1 MNKFININWCNTILT
16 NNQVNKIVDLLHSL
30 TIAQD
35 REDKLSAAIALDDE
49 LAPLGLTWRRDEF
62 CPDRYHIWDK
72 RAISF
77 PEEDKIELIAVDA
90 LMKHVFFTVWDC
102 PTQVIRDRLYRME
115 ERVECNRAKEQH
127 NRLFASFLD

>member
-1 MNKFININWCNTILT
+1 MNELININWCNTILT
-16 NNQVNKIVDLLHSL
+16 TNQVAKIVDLLHNL

-35 REDKLSAAIALDDE
+35 REDKMSAAIALDDE
-49 LAPLGLTWRRDEF
+49 LSPLGLTWRRDEF

-72 RAISF
+72 RSISF

-90 LMKHVFFTVWDC
+90 LMKHVFFTAWDC
-102 PTQVIRDRLYRME
+102 PAQAIRDRLYRMQE
-115 ERVECNRAKEQH
+115 CIERNRAKEQH

>member
-1 MNKFININWCNTILT
+1 MNKFININWCHTILT
-16 NNQVNKIVDLLHSL
+16 SNQLNKIVDLLHSL

-35 REDKLSAAIALDDE
+35 REDKISAAIALHDE
-49 LAPLGLTWRRDEF
+49 LSPLGLTWRRDEF

-72 RAISF
+72 RSVSF
-77 PEEDKIELIAVDA
+77 PEEDRIELVAVDA

-102 PTQVIRDRLYRME
+102 PTKVIRDRLFRMTERIERERAE
-115 ERVECNRAKEQH
+115 EQR

>member
-1 MNKFININWCNTILT
+1 MGKIININWCHTILT
-16 NNQVNKIVDLLHSL
+16 NNQLNKIVDLLHSL

-35 REDKLSAAIALDDE
+35 REDKISAAIALHDE
-49 LAPLGLTWRRDEF
+49 LSPLGLTWRRDEF

-72 RAISF
+72 RAVSF

-102 PTQVIRDRLYRME
+102 PTKVIRDRLFRMTERIERERAE
-115 ERVECNRAKEQH
+115 ERRNQ
-127 NRLFASFLD
+127 LFASFLD

>member
-1 MNKFININWCNTILT
+1 MSKIININWCHTILT
-16 NNQVNKIVDLLHSL
+16 NNQLNKIADLLHSL

-35 REDKLSAAIALDDE
+35 REDKISAAIALHDE
-49 LAPLGLTWRRDEF
+49 LSPLGLTWRRDEF

-72 RAISF
+72 RAVYF

-102 PTQVIRDRLYRME
+102 PTKVIRDRLFRMT
-115 ERVECNRAKEQH
+115 ERIERERAEEQH
-127 NRLFASFLD
+127 NRFFASFFD

>member
-1 MNKFININWCNTILT
+1 MNKPININWYNTSLT
-16 NNQVNKIVDLLHSL
+16 NNQIAKIVDLLHNL

-35 REDKLSAAIALDDE
+35 REDKMSAAIALDNE

-102 PTQVIRDRLYRME
+102 PAQVIQDRLYRME
-115 ERVECNRAKEQH
+115 ERIERNHAKERH
-127 NRLFASFLD
+127 NSLFASFFD

>member
-1 MNKFININWCNTILT
+1 MSKFIDINWYNTSLT
-16 NNQVNKIVDLLHSL
+16 DNQINKVVDLLHSL

-35 REDKLSAAIALDDE
+35 REDKMSAAIALDDE

-77 PEEDKIELIAVDA
+77 PEEDKIELIPAG
-90 LMKHVFFTVWDC
+90 
-102 PTQVIRDRLYRME
+102 VIQDRLYRME
-115 ERVECNRAKEQH
+115 ERIERNRAREQH

>member
-1 MNKFININWCNTILT
+1 MSKLININWYNTSLT
-16 NNQVNKIVDLLHSL
+16 DNQINKIVDLLHSL

-35 REDKLSAAIALDDE
+35 REDKMSAAIALDDE

-90 LMKHVFFTVWDC
+90 LVKHVFFTVWGC
-102 PTQVIRDRLYRME
+102 PAKVIQDKLYRME
-115 ERVECNRAKEQH
+115 EQVERNRAKEQH

>member
-1 MNKFININWCNTILT
+1 MSKIININWCNTILT
-16 NNQVNKIVDLLHSL
+16 NNQVAKIVDLLHNL

-35 REDKLSAAIALDDE
+35 REDKMSAAIALDDE

-72 RAISF
+72 RSVSF

-102 PTQVIRDRLYRME
+102 PTKVIRDRLFRMTERIERERAE
-115 ERVECNRAKEQH
+115 EQR

>member
-1 MNKFININWCNTILT
+1 MSKLININWCNTILT
-16 NNQVNKIVDLLHSL
+16 TNQVAKIVDLLHNL

-35 REDKLSAAIALDDE
+35 REDKMSAAIALDDE

-72 RAISF
+72 RSISF

-90 LMKHVFFTVWDC
+90 LMKHVFFTAWDC
-102 PTQVIRDRLYRME
+102 PARTIRDRLYRMQE
-115 ERVECNRAKEQH
+115 CIERNRAREQH